1 MRSSALSWPAVEG
14 GILLLQKTVPSATA
28 HAALLLPT
36 QVTVGD
42 HNPTVDNPRVHN
54 PPVVSPPEDT
64 GLPDATVGEAA
75 EPLRALPYRHA
86 HGWVNSYRRN
96 VVLTDAVV
104 VAGSVLAS
112 QFIHFQRTAGSPQV
126 TGAHGLTYWTLSI
139 GMVLTWVAALAIN
152 GVWDLKILGSGPSEY
167 RRIMQASVYLFGFIA
182 IGSYLAMVD
191 VARGYLA
198 MALPLGLLG
207 LVGGRWVWR
216 QLLSE
221 YRRSGSH
228 MNSVV
233 VVGSRTSA
241 VLLAAGLRGAPGYG
255 YRVSGLCLP
264 AADAAAATEGTV
276 DGFDVVG
283 DLGDVMRAIEQS
295 GADTVAVSA
304 SESFGSA
311 QVRDLAWKLEGSGV
325 SLFLAPALTDVAG
338 PRVHIRPVAGFP
350 LMHVQEPLFRGPKL
364 ILKTGLDLLV
374 ASCALLL
381 LSPVLALVAL
391 VLKISD
397 RGPVFFRH
405 ERVGIGGRSIRV
417 WKFRSMKVD
426 SHGDLARVRAA
437 SGQGASVFYKSADDP
452 RITKLGKFLRRTSI
466 DELPQLFNVLAGQMS
481 IVGPRP
487 LVPGEGAEIGN
498 FVERRMLVK
507 PGITGL
513 WQVSGRSDVSAQ
525 ERIRL
530 DFYYV
535 ENWSV
540 AGDLLIMAKTVRTV
554 LAKSGAY

>member
-1 MRSSALSWPAVEG
+1 M
-14 GILLLQKTVPSATA
+14 
-28 HAALLLPT
+28 
-36 QVTVGD
+36 
-42 HNPTVDNPRVHN
+42 
-54 PPVVSPPEDT
+54 
-64 GLPDATVGEAA
+64 
-75 EPLRALPYRHA
+75 
-86 HGWVNSYRRN
+86 
-96 VVLTDAVV
+96 LTDAVV
-104 VAGSVLAS
+104 VTGSVFGS
-112 QFIHFQRTAGSPQV
+112 QFIHFQGTAANPQV
-126 TGAHGLTYWTLSI
+126 SGAHGLTYLTLSI
-139 GMVLTWVAALAIN
+139 CMVLTWIGALAIN

-167 RRIMQASVYLFGFIA
+167 RRIMQASLYLFGFIA
-182 IGSYLAMVD
+182 ILSYLAMAD

-216 QLLSE
+216 QLLNE

-228 MNSVV
+228 MHSVV
-233 VVGSRTSA
+233 VVGSRASA
-241 VLLAAGLRGAPGYG
+241 VALASGLRSAPGFG
-255 YRVSGLCLP
+255 YQVNGLCLP
-264 AADAAAATEGTV
+264 VPDARAAREAVV

-283 DLGDVMRAIEQS
+283 DLDDVMRAIERA
-295 GADTVAVSA
+295 GADTVAISA
-304 SESFGSA
+304 SESFGPR

-338 PRVHIRPVAGFP
+338 PRVHIKPVAGFP

-364 ILKTGLDLLV
+364 IIKTSLDLWV
-374 ASCALLL
+374 AGCALLV
-381 LSPVLALVAL
+381 LSPLLMAVAL
-391 VLKISD
+391 AIKISD

-405 ERVGIGGRSIRV
+405 ERVGIGGRRIRV

-426 SHGDLARVRAA
+426 ADVEKARVKAA
-437 SGQGASVFYKSADDP
+437 SGQAGSVFYKSADDP
-452 RITKLGKFLRRTSI
+452 RITKLGRFLRKTSI

-513 WQVSGRSDVSAQ
+513 WQVSGRSNVSAE

-540 AGDLLIMAKTVRTV
+540 ASDLLIMAKTVRTV
-554 LAKSGAY
+554 LAKNGAY